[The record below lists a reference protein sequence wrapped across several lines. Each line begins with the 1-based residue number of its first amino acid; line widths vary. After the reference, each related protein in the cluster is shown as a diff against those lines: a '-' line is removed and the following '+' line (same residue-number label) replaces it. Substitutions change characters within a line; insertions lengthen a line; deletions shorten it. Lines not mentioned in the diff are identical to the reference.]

1 MDRRHVLRLAAASG
15 MATVGILPAGA
26 AGAASAKKPP
36 SSTSRDILFTRW
48 NATTF
53 GTGAFSG
60 AVVSGGALAL
70 GSPAGQTAY
79 NGTTYDYAT
88 WTSPEVALTFAA
100 TEAIA
105 SWTATT
111 PGNTWIQ
118 VELRGVTA
126 LGTTTKW
133 YVLGQWASADQF
145 VRRTSVGG
153 QGDTDGSVA
162 VDTFV
167 AAAGHGLTRFQV
179 RVTLYRAAGSG
190 LTPQVSSLGAVAS
203 KLPAPGSVVASTP
216 QAAQGVILTV
226 PQYSQ
231 NIHAGEYP
239 EYNGGGEAWCSPTS
253 TSMVVASWGTGPTPA
268 DYAWVNPSYAD
279 PWVDHAARSTFDL
292 AYNGT
297 GNWPFNTA
305 YAGTFGLD
313 GFVTRL
319 RSLTEAERFVAAGV
333 PLVFS
338 LSFKKNQ
345 IPGLTYG
352 TNGHLLVLIGF
363 TASGQPVL
371 NDPASPDD
379 ASVRKTVGRAA
390 FEAAWLDSSGGVVY
404 VIHPS
409 SVALPSAPAQAN
421 W

>member
-1 MDRRHVLRLAAASG
+1 MDRRTVLRLAVTSG
-15 MATVGILPAGA
+15 MTTAGVVPAI
-26 AGAASAKKPP
+26 AASARRPP
-36 SSTSRDILFTRW
+36 APETRDIRFTRW
-48 NATTF
+48 DATTF
-53 GTGAFSG
+53 ATGTAAGTVLA
-60 AVVSGGALAL
+60 GGALAI
-70 GSPAGQTAY
+70 GSPIGQTAY
-79 NGTTYDYAT
+79 NGMTYDYAT
-88 WTSPEVALTFAA
+88 WTSPPVALAFAA

-105 SWTATT
+105 SWTAAT
-111 PGNTWIQ
+111 PGNTWVQ
-118 VELRGVTA
+118 VELRGVTE

-133 YVLGQWASADQF
+133 YVLGQWAASDQF
-145 VRRTSVGG
+145 IRRTSVGG
-153 QGDTDGSVA
+153 QGDADGSIA
-162 VDTFV
+162 IDTFV
-167 AAAGHGLTRFQV
+167 AAAGHGLTSYELRI
-179 RVTLYRAAGSG
+179 TLYRAAGST
-190 LTPQVSSLGAVAS
+190 LTPQLSTVGAVAS
-203 KLPAPGSVVASTP
+203 RLPEPGAVAASTP

-268 DYAWVNPSYAD
+268 DYAWVDPSFAD
-279 PWVDHAARSTFDL
+279 PWVDHAARSTYDL
-292 AYNGT
+292 NYDGC

-305 YAGTFGLD
+305 YAGTFGLQ

-319 RSLTEAERFVAAGV
+319 RSLTEAEQFIAAGI

-338 LSFKKNQ
+338 LSFKKGK

-379 ASVRKTVGRAA
+379 ASVRKTVGRAE
-390 FEAAWLDSSGGVVY
+390 FEAAWLDTSRGVVY
-404 VIHPS
+404 VIHPA
-409 SVALPSAPAQAN
+409 SVALPPAPAQAN